1 MRTAAS
7 LAAALLLTA
16 CGAGEL
22 RRPAPPPAPAA
33 AEEAPAAAR
42 AIDHRGAGPLL
53 SGVQAGG
60 DIAVHVHHHHHHHAS
75 RPGATAAGGAPQAA
89 RPAPAGTPPLHARRP
104 EKRQSHARPSAAT
117 LGIPAA
123 SAPGGARHFDAE
135 RAALAGALRER
146 EGLRLEPYVLGGLVH
161 ECYGALGSDGRR
173 KTVAECE
180 ARLAADMATALADAR
195 DFAGAAVGELAYM
208 VGAPRLA
215 KFKDLRAALRALDYR
230 RAAAALLDSPPLIE
244 DVGLPRVAA
253 MAERLRDGS

>member
-1 MRTAAS
+1 M
-7 LAAALLLTA
+7 
-16 CGAGEL
+16 
-22 RRPAPPPAPAA
+22 
-33 AEEAPAAAR
+33 
-42 AIDHRGAGPLL
+42 
-53 SGVQAGG
+53 
-60 DIAVHVHHHHHHHAS
+60 
-75 RPGATAAGGAPQAA
+75 
-89 RPAPAGTPPLHARRP
+89 
-104 EKRQSHARPSAAT
+104 
-117 LGIPAA
+117 GIPAA

-195 DFAGAAVGELAYM
+195 DFAGAAAWARLTPKRRAAVGELAYM